1 MDNNSTTNESMKDY
15 EDKLDRDNFEARA
28 WEHLESLKKKNE
40 VLNVTVDGF
49 TTAGLIC
56 FIEDIRGLIP
66 KAQIG
71 FAKENALEKYLGT
84 RMDVKIIRI
93 NPEKRDLILS
103 AKAVLKDKEKQ
114 AKIDAIKKFAIGSKV
129 QGKVES
135 LTDFG
140 AFVKIS
146 DEVSGLVHVSQISDK
161 RIATPKGVLAVGQ
174 DVEAKVIG
182 NTNGKLSLSIK
193 ALNDD
198 KGVIEDFSELDM
210 PEVKDATT
218 SMAALFKDSKLD

>member
-49 TTAGLIC
+49 TTA
-56 FIEDIRGLIP
+56 GLIP

-218 SMAALFKDSKLD
+218 SMAALFKDIKLD